1 MISSYSKE
9 STGNDRSI
17 LLSQK
22 QAEATQLISYV
33 IATPQTADSEV
44 QSACAEEN
52 TPGMRLLCGLA
63 AVIITK
69 TPPVGKQHPICK
81 FGENTSG

>member
-1 MISSYSKE
+1 MTSDS
-9 STGNDRSI
+9 GNDRGI

-22 QAEATQLISYV
+22 QAEATQLIRYV

-44 QSACAEEN
+44 QSACAEE
-52 TPGMRLLCGLA
+52 TRPGMRLPCGLA
-63 AVIITK
+63 AVVITK
-69 TPPVGKQHPICK
+69 TPPVGKQQPICK

>member
-1 MISSYSKE
+1 MTSDS
-9 STGNDRSI
+9 GNDRSI

-22 QAEATQLISYV
+22 QAETSQLIRYV
-33 IATPQTADSEV
+33 ITTPQTADSEV
-44 QSACAEEN
+44 QSACAEE
-52 TPGMRLLCGLA
+52 TRPGMRRRLPCGLA

-69 TPPVGKQHPICK
+69 TPPVGKQQPICK

>member
-1 MISSYSKE
+1 MTSD
-9 STGNDRSI
+9 TGNDRSI

-22 QAEATQLISYV
+22 QEEATQLIRYV

-52 TPGMRLLCGLA
+52 TAGDA
-63 AVIITK
+63 A
-69 TPPVGKQHPICK
+69 
-81 FGENTSG
+81 SL